1 VSHRNRGRR
10 DARRSQTPATAT
22 TPRGS
27 EDDVEVSRALLLG
40 RIMALLF
47 VAVAVL
53 LLLLAALGRGTPYL
67 LGALDFAAIGG
78 ALAWIGWRDP
88 GGRAH
93 R

>member
-1 VSHRNRGRR
+1 MSRRGRGRR
-10 DARRSQTPATAT
+10 DVRRSRPPTTGPAAH
-22 TPRGS
+22 GS

-88 GGRAH
+88 GGRLK
-93 R
+93 